1 MREHVLTPPLQGKE
15 KPSVHAFTVL
25 ERIMKDDRFKQSSL
39 GLKGHDDPFEAV
51 YLVEHVGKEA
61 GASLV
66 QYTEDWLPDG
76 ASADILDDKVEQ
88 LSWLATLLYGVGG
101 WTKDGFLPDF
111 YM

>member
-1 MREHVLTPPLQGKE
+1 M
-15 KPSVHAFTVL
+15 
-25 ERIMKDDRFKQSSL
+25 ERKDVGRTRCSPGFQSHHL
-39 GLKGHDDPFEAV
+39 LFDLP
-51 YLVEHVGKEA
+51 EHVGKEA

-76 ASADILDDKVEQ
+76 ASADVLDDKVEQ